1 MVQTRRSCPVPV
13 RLIRSPT
20 SWLSGLFALALL
32 LGATPASADLILTL
46 SDPTAPIYVG
56 GTFTVD
62 LFASGSNL
70 NLSDFA
76 VEFQIGQ
83 PGSPDTPVLPTPT
96 FADGTMANPNPTATL
111 GNYVFSGQSADAL
124 TPTTFGSAVA
134 DSHGQLTTF
143 EGGDNQQNPSDPNDS
158 FNDVNVTST
167 NGLLAQLTITA
178 PSTIQDLVMGDT
190 YQLSLDS
197 LGINTIFDNSSGS
210 LTIDPSSK
218 LSTTFTIL
226 VAPSAVPE
234 PSSFLLCMTTLAA
247 GLLYLGSRRFA
258 SSRTKAFAS

>member
-1 MVQTRRSCPVPV
+1 M
-13 RLIRSPT
+13 
-20 SWLSGLFALALL
+20 
-32 LGATPASADLILTL
+32 TPASADLILTL

-70 NLSDFA
+70 TLSDFA
-76 VEFQIGQ
+76 VEFQIGR

-134 DSHGQLTTF
+134 DSHGQLTSF

-158 FNDVNVTST
+158 FNDVTVTST
-167 NGLLAQLTITA
+167 NGLLAQLDDHG
-178 PSTIQDLVMGDT
+178 P
-190 YQLSLDS
+190 LD
-197 LGINTIFDNSSGS
+197 D
-210 LTIDPSSK
+210 
-218 LSTTFTIL
+218 
-226 VAPSAVPE
+226 PE
-234 PSSFLLCMTTLAA
+234 P
-247 GLLYLGSRRFA
+247 GSRRHLPVVPRLSRDQYHLRQLDRLADDRSFEQFLLHRPSPCTSRPAALSRSRTLFIPTLSDHARRRSPLPRLA
-258 SSRTKAFAS
+258 SVRECSRTKAFASLIEAITDSPRNRRF